1 MRSWKILLVVLS
13 VATLIGSG
21 LVVASATTSSTPPVR
36 YSACLSSRT
45 RLLSRVSVRS
55 RPQCPTGSRV
65 ISWNSKGPAGN
76 TGVAGPQGLP
86 GATGPIGPSGVQG
99 QTGSTGAQG
108 LPGPEGPSNLNALQ
122 GSPCNFHGA
131 LSTVQVNQD
140 SATGDVSIICLPTG
154 NVIGVSVKIGMLT
167 TIEIVDLTTSGS
179 IICSNS
185 TSCAL
190 AGNLGDSMK
199 VVLTDGDAVLGG
211 GSNFTF
217 TCPVGFLGGAIGN
230 VGYEQATC
238 IGVLNGYT
246 LFSVTV
252 P

>member
-13 VATLIGSG
+13 VVPLIGSG
-21 LVVASATTSSTPPVR
+21 LVVASATTPSTQPVR

-45 RLLSRVSVRS
+45 KLLSRVSVRT
-55 RPQCPTGSRV
+55 RPHCPAGSRV
-65 ISWNSKGPAGN
+65 ISWNSKGPTGN
-76 TGVAGPQGLP
+76 TGAAGLQGLT
-86 GATGPIGPSGVQG
+86 GATGPIGLTGAQG
-99 QTGSTGAQG
+99 QTGSAGAQG
-108 LPGPEGPSNLNALQ
+108 PPGPEGPSNLSALQ

-131 LSTVQVNQD
+131 LSTVQVKQD
-140 SATGDVSIICLPTG
+140 SATGDVSIVCLPTG
-154 NVIGVSVKIGMLT
+154 NVIGVSVSIGVLT
-167 TIEIVDLTTSGS
+167 TIEIDDLTTSGS
-179 IICSNS
+179 ILCSDS

-199 VVLTDGDAVLGG
+199 VVLTSGDAVLGG
-211 GSNFTF
+211 GSDFTF
-217 TCPVGFLGGAIGN
+217 TCPVGYLGGAIGN

-238 IGVLNGYT
+238 TGVLNGYT